1 MAQKG
6 EKSIM
11 AGIIQ
16 YVTYQDNRKEV
27 GTHLYYGR
35 AVHTTT
41 IGTEQLADRIQHS
54 CTLKVS
60 DIIACLKELSEVI
73 RDELGNSNRVRID
86 GLGTFYVNVK
96 SKGAESEEE
105 FTATENITGFRVKF
119 LPEGKKDGTTGKI
132 TRNWLEDLKVQKA
145 TGFIKA

>member
-1 MAQKG
+1 
-6 EKSIM
+6 M

-35 AVHTTT
+35 AVHNTT
-41 IGTEQLADRIQHS
+41 IGTEQLADRIQRS

-60 DIIACLKELSEVI
+60 DIVACLKELSEVI
-73 RDELGNSNRVRID
+73 KDELGNSNRVHID

-96 SKGAESEEE
+96 SLGAESEEE
-105 FTATENITGFRVKF
+105 FTATDN
-119 LPEGKKDGTTGKI
+119 
-132 TRNWLEDLKVQKA
+132 
-145 TGFIKA
+145 IKALRIRMLPSSTDDDNYTSKELLSMIEVKKAPGFVKA

>member
-41 IGTEQLADRIQHS
+41 IGTEQLSVVGVLQS
-54 CTLKVS
+54 V
-60 DIIACLKELSEVI
+60 V
-73 RDELGNSNRVRID
+73 
-86 GLGTFYVNVK
+86 
-96 SKGAESEEE
+96 
-105 FTATENITGFRVKF
+105 
-119 LPEGKKDGTTGKI
+119 
-132 TRNWLEDLKVQKA
+132 
-145 TGFIKA
+145 